1 MLTEE
6 ETTREIEN
14 NVLEINDALPA
25 RRLATDIVQGGAR
38 PLEVPERQVVIGGLL
53 ITMWACVRLFI
64 AAACSAYQFLQHQP
78 SREVVEE
85 ETLSEY
91 LDDVLREQDGLD
103 ESADDDIPPF

>member
-38 PLEVPERQVVIGGLL
+38 PLEVPERQVVIGGLV

-78 SREVVEE
+78 DRSPVDDSELDSLFDEE
-85 ETLSEY
+85 P
-91 LDDVLREQDGLD
+91 DPDI
-103 ESADDDIPPF
+103 ADTFNTDDIPPF